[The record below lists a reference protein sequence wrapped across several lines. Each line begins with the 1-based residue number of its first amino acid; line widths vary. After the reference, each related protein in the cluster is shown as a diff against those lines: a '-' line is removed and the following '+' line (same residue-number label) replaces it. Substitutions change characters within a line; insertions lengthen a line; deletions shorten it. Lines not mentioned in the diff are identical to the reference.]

1 MCELDIVRE
10 MLSYLDHEPSVPM
23 LIGYAKREKADWLNV
38 LVSNPQIVLLL
49 KAYNE
54 DNDFIHKLELQKA

>member
-10 MLSYLDHEPSVPM
+10 MLAYLDHEGSLPM
-23 LIGYAKREKADWLNV
+23 LIGYAKREKEDWLRL

-54 DNDFIHKLELQKA
+54 DNDFIRKLELEQA